1 MTWCWRCWRWGCDA
15 CRAAETKGFPVSGRN
30 FLTPMHDTLLHTD
43 INILHLIYFSVR
55 RGRPE
60 QRWKQTEI
68 IHKNIWTNTGT
79 VFPIS
84 GEGNAVWN
92 VHNLTCQGIFEPLRQ
107 IWEYLYNFTAM
118 LPQLWE
124 FLLVTW
130 RLSLK
135 SAEYYSSILLYVMS
149 SPLISAVA
157 NFVGNSKFLPGNNLY
172 NILFVIGKCIICTI
186 SSATEYHLNVTI
198 A

>member
-1 MTWCWRCWRWGCDA
+1 MISSSSFTYI
-15 CRAAETKGFPVSGRN
+15 RN
-30 FLTPMHDTLLHTD
+30 FCCAKILYFPKQMITFVRTPMKWYTLACSYKYTAP
-43 INILHLIYFSVR
+43 HLFQFQTR

-60 QRWKQTEI
+60 QRWKQTKI
-68 IHKNIWTNTGT
+68 IHKNIWTNSGT

-92 VHNLTCQGIFEPLRQ
+92 VHNLTCQDIFEPLRQ

-118 LPQLWE
+118 LPLLCE

-135 SAEYYSSILLYVMS
+135 SAEYYSSILLYVLS

-172 NILFVIGKCIICTI
+172 NILFFIRQRAKAHQICTI
-186 SSATEYHLNVTI
+186 ST
-198 A
+198 

>member
-1 MTWCWRCWRWGCDA
+1 MLKYFIFQSRWSLLLE
-15 CRAAETKGFPVSGRN
+15 RLWN
-30 FLTPMHDTLLHTD
+30 DTLLHAA
-43 INILHLIYFSVR
+43 INILHLIYFSF
-55 RGRPE
+55 RPE
-60 QRWKQTEI
+60 QRWKQTKI
-68 IHKNIWTNTGT
+68 IQKNIWTNTGT

-92 VHNLTCQGIFEPLRQ
+92 VHNLTCQDIFEPLRQ

-118 LPQLWE
+118 QPLLCE

-172 NILFVIGKCIICTI
+172 NILFVIRQREKAHQICTI
-186 SSATEYHLNVTI
+186 STYSKRISSKCNKSQDVNVTFDSLGSM
-198 A
+198 